1 MGCTG
6 DREKGN
12 VPLEEKWD
20 YVVCR
25 LDGDGYKTWY

>member
-6 DREKGN
+6 DREKGT

-20 YVVCR
+20 YVVR
-25 LDGDGYKTWY
+25 SLDADGYKT